1 MTKKTLKTL
10 QILTMNRRGLAL
22 LNPYPNE
29 QLPTILSTHIPHFIL
44 EKNMALLK
52 TVDAKLFQ
60 SEIPYKPMG
69 KYAHFLTVRIT
80 ESYPLFQTD
89 SELNKARV
97 RAGVKD
103 KNTISRLSMFKRK
116 QSTPERLVGRELLRK
131 YEFMTAEECEYN
143 VSFAMDNPDCII
155 YGFAIGDSGSEK
167 SKVVVD
173 TAFSITAFDESHE
186 TFTLNAPFENGTM
199 ASKGESGSKAGEVTS
214 RINQQDH
221 IRPQVFFPSI
231 VTLKD
236 PTEASFL
243 YVFNNILRTRHYGA
257 QTTRTG
263 RVRNELVGVIF
274 ADGEITSN
282 LRWTQAIYDQM
293 KANNTLKSSDPLDED
308 DVITSAKSAI
318 ESLMNDEF
326 IVHTDF
332 IGDAFIPLINEVK
345 SLTNNEAGIKSIL
358 QKADIEAKEY
368 AGKHISK
375 KKTAAKTK

>member
-1 MTKKTLKTL
+1 
-10 QILTMNRRGLAL
+10 
-22 LNPYPNE
+22 
-29 QLPTILSTHIPHFIL
+29 
-44 EKNMALLK
+44 MALLK

-69 KYAHFLTVRIT
+69 KYAHFLTIRVT

-97 RAGVKD
+97 RAGVKPEN

-116 QSTPERLVGRELLRK
+116 QSTPERLVGRELLRNYK
-131 YEFMTAEECEYN
+131 FMTAEECEYN

-199 ASKGESGSKAGEVTS
+199 ASKGESDSKPGEVTS

-263 RVRNELVGVIF
+263 RVRNELIGVIF

-293 KANNTLKSSDPLDED
+293 KANNTLKSPDPLDED

-318 ESLMNDEF
+318 ENLMNDEF

-332 IGDAFIPLINEVK
+332 IGNNFLPLINEVK
-345 SLTNNEAGIKSIL
+345 NLTNNEEGIKSIL
-358 QKADIEAKEY
+358 QKADTEAKEY
-368 AGKHISK
+368 ASKHIK
-375 KKTAAKTK
+375 KKTATKTK

>member
-1 MTKKTLKTL
+1 MNFLKT
-10 QILTMNRRGLAL
+10 IDSKFFHN
-22 LNPYPNE
+22 
-29 QLPTILSTHIPHFIL
+29 
-44 EKNMALLK
+44 
-52 TVDAKLFQ
+52 
-60 SEIPYKPMG
+60 EIPYKPMG
-69 KYAHFLTVRIT
+69 KYVHFLTIRIT

-89 SELNKARV
+89 GELNKSRV
-97 RAGVKD
+97 RAGIED
-103 KNTISRLSMFKRK
+103 PTPISRLAMFKRK
-116 QSTPERLVGRELLRK
+116 QSTPERLVGRELLRS
-131 YEFMTAEECEYN
+131 YGLMTADECEYN
-143 VSFAMDNPDCII
+143 VKFAMNNPDCII

-199 ASKGESGSKAGEVTS
+199 SKQGEVTS

-263 RVRNELVGVIF
+263 RVRNELIGVVF

-282 LRWTQAIYDQM
+282 LRWTQAIYDCM
-293 KANNTLKSSDPLDED
+293 KAANTLHLIDPLNED
-308 DVITSAKSAI
+308 DVLAAAKTTIAQ
-318 ESLMNDEF
+318 LMDEEF

-332 IGDAFIPLINEVK
+332 VGDTFKPLLDEVK
-345 SLTNNEAGIKSIL
+345 MLTGNEESVKAIL
-358 QKADIEAKEY
+358 RQAMSESKAYFEAYIAKP
-368 AGKHISK
+368 K
-375 KKTAAKTK
+375 KATAKVEQ

>member
-1 MTKKTLKTL
+1 M
-10 QILTMNRRGLAL
+10 
-22 LNPYPNE
+22 
-29 QLPTILSTHIPHFIL
+29 S
-44 EKNMALLK
+44 LLK
-52 TVDAKLFQ
+52 TVEAKFFQ

-69 KYAHFLTVRIT
+69 KYVHFLSIRIT

-97 RAGVKD
+97 RAGIKD
-103 KNTISRLSMFKRK
+103 KTTISRLSMFKRK
-116 QSTPERLVGRELLRK
+116 QSTPERLVGRELLRN
-131 YEFMTAEECEYN
+131 YGLMTAEECEYN
-143 VSFAMDNPDCII
+143 VAFAMDNPDCII

-173 TAFSITAFDESHE
+173 TAFSITSFDESHE
-186 TFTLNAPFENGTM
+186 TFTLNAPYENGTM
-199 ASKGESGSKAGEVTS
+199 AAKGEKKSDGKLDGEIGTVTA

-263 RVRNELVGVIF
+263 RVRNELIGVVF

-293 KANNTLKSSDPLDED
+293 KSNNTLNAPGPLDED
-308 DVITSAKSAI
+308 DVITAAKNAI
-318 ESLMNDEF
+318 EALMADEF
-326 IVHTDF
+326 IVHTDL
-332 IGDAFIPLINEVK
+332 IGDAFISLINEVK
-345 SLTNNEAGIKSIL
+345 ALTGSEKGIQAIL
-358 QKADIEAKEY
+358 QKADAEAKAY
-368 AGKHISK
+368 ANKHISK
-375 KKTAAKTK
+375 KKTAAKAGQK

>member
-1 MTKKTLKTL
+1 
-10 QILTMNRRGLAL
+10 
-22 LNPYPNE
+22 
-29 QLPTILSTHIPHFIL
+29 
-44 EKNMALLK
+44 MAILK
-52 TVDAKLFQ
+52 TVESKFFQ
-60 SEIPYKPMG
+60 AEIPYKPMG
-69 KYAHFLTVRIT
+69 KYVHFLTIRIT

-89 SELNKARV
+89 AELNKARV

-103 KNTISRLSMFKRK
+103 KTTISRLSMFKRK
-116 QSTPERLVGRELLRK
+116 QSTPERLVGRELLRN
-131 YEFMTAEECEYN
+131 YGFMTAEECEYN
-143 VSFAMDNPDCII
+143 VNFAMDNPDCII

-199 ASKGESGSKAGEVTS
+199 ASKGENGSKPGEVTS

-263 RVRNELVGVIF
+263 RVRNELIGVVF

-293 KANNTLKSSDPLDED
+293 KFNGTLNAPDPLDED
-308 DVITSAKSAI
+308 DVITAAKNAI
-318 ESLMNDEF
+318 EALMADEF

-332 IGDAFIPLINEVK
+332 IGDAFTSLINEVK
-345 SLTNNEAGIKSIL
+345 TLTGSEKGIQAIL
-358 QKADIEAKEY
+358 QKADAEAKDY
-368 AGKHISK
+368 AKKHISK
-375 KKTAAKTK
+375 KKTTAKAGKE

>member
-1 MTKKTLKTL
+1 MT
-10 QILTMNRRGLAL
+10 
-22 LNPYPNE
+22 
-29 QLPTILSTHIPHFIL
+29 
-44 EKNMALLK
+44 LLK
-52 TVDAKLFQ
+52 SVDSKFFHA
-60 SEIPYKPMG
+60 EIPYKPMG
-69 KYAHFLTVRIT
+69 KYAHFLTIRIT

-89 SELNKARV
+89 NELNKARV
-97 RAGVKD
+97 RAGLID
-103 KNTISRLSMFKRK
+103 RSTISRLSMFKRK
-116 QSTPERLVGRELLRK
+116 QSTPERLVGRELLRTYGFVK
-131 YEFMTAEECEYN
+131 PEECEYN
-143 VSFAMDNPDCII
+143 VEFGMDNPDCII

-199 ASKGESGSKAGEVTS
+199 ASKGEKDSKPGEVTS

-263 RVRNELVGVIF
+263 RVRNELIGVVF
-274 ADGEITSN
+274 ADGEIVSN

-293 KANNTLKSSDPLDED
+293 KANNTLKAPDPLDEE
-308 DVITSAKSAI
+308 DVIQAATDGIQA
-318 ESLMNDEF
+318 LMSEEF
-326 IVHTDF
+326 IVHTDL
-332 IGDAFIPLINEVK
+332 IGEDFQALLAEVK
-345 SLTNNEAGIKSIL
+345 ALTASEEGLRSIL
-358 QKADIEAKEY
+358 KQADDEAKAY
-368 AGKHISK
+368 AKKHIG
-375 KKTAAKTK
+375 KKTVSGAK

>member
-1 MTKKTLKTL
+1 
-10 QILTMNRRGLAL
+10 
-22 LNPYPNE
+22 
-29 QLPTILSTHIPHFIL
+29 
-44 EKNMALLK
+44 MALLK
-52 TVDAKLFQ
+52 AVDSKLFQ
-60 SEIPYKPMG
+60 AEIPYKPMG
-69 KYAHFLTVRIT
+69 KYAHFLTIRIT

-89 SELNKARV
+89 GELNKARV

-103 KNTISRLSMFKRK
+103 KTTISRLSMFKRK
-116 QSTPERLVGRELLRK
+116 QSTPERLVGRELLRN
-131 YEFMTAEECEYN
+131 YGLMTAKECEYN
-143 VSFAMDNPDCII
+143 VNFAMDNPDCII

-199 ASKGESGSKAGEVTS
+199 ASKGEDGSKPGEVTS

-231 VTLKD
+231 VTVKD

-263 RVRNELVGVIF
+263 RVRNELIGVVF

-282 LRWTQAIYDQM
+282 LRWTQGIYDKMQS
-293 KANNTLKSSDPLDED
+293 NQTINSPEPLDED
-308 DVITSAKSAI
+308 DVISAAKSAI
-318 ESLMNDEF
+318 ESLMADEF

-332 IGDAFIPLINEVK
+332 IGDAFKPLLNEVK
-345 SLTNNEAGIKSIL
+345 VLTGSETGIKSIL
-358 QKADIEAKEY
+358 QKADAEAKEY
-368 AGKHISK
+368 AKKHITK
-375 KKTAAKTK
+375 KKTAAKAG

>member
-1 MTKKTLKTL
+1 MSFLKT
-10 QILTMNRRGLAL
+10 IDTN
-22 LNPYPNE
+22 
-29 QLPTILSTHIPHFIL
+29 
-44 EKNMALLK
+44 
-52 TVDAKLFQ
+52 LFH
-60 SEIPYKPMG
+60 SELPYKPMG
-69 KYAHFLTVRIT
+69 KYVHFLTIRIT

-89 SELNKARV
+89 GELNKARV
-97 RAGVKD
+97 RAGIQD
-103 KNTISRLSMFKRK
+103 KTTISRLSMFKRK
-116 QSTPERLVGRELLRK
+116 QSTPERLVGRELLRN
-131 YEFMTAEECEYN
+131 YGLITADECEYN

-199 ASKGESGSKAGEVTS
+199 TSKGEKGSKPGEVTS

-236 PTEASFL
+236 ATEASFL

-263 RVRNELVGVIF
+263 RVRNELLGVIF

-282 LRWTQAIYDQM
+282 LRWTQGIYDQM
-293 KANNTLKSSDPLDED
+293 KAKNTLPTLDPLDEE
-308 DVITSAKSAI
+308 DVIDAATTAI
-318 ESLMNDEF
+318 EQLMNQEF
-326 IVHTDF
+326 VVHTDF
-332 IGDAFIPLINEVK
+332 IGSDFQPLLNEVK
-345 SLTNNEAGIKSIL
+345 TLVGNEAGIQSVL
-358 QKADIEAKEY
+358 QQADAEAKDY
-368 AGKHISK
+368 AQKHISSK
-375 KKTAAKTK
+375 KKAKAKSTS